1 MKIRGVLLSLVL
13 MIVIQACATP
23 PDQLSTKRDGKL
35 FPPPKPPLSSDQSI
49 EKERTIDLS
58 TGSKSPGGAADE
70 TSQGTALPSRT
81 GTSHYGLMG
90 SPSQEKSQRSPWTD
104 KERQKIVLN
113 FEKADVAEVTN
124 QIFGDYLKLN
134 YVSDPTLQGR
144 ISVYLEGEYSKEEL
158 FQMVT
163 KIYDVNNITIVPRN
177 GIYYIQPVQRS
188 ASSSLPVADVVT
200 LQDDKSGARPV
211 IIIYR
216 MHYMDASKA
225 INIVKSFLSPGRA
238 VSSDALT
245 NTVIFV
251 ENSDNARTIIGI
263 LKALD
268 INVFRELNMEIVP
281 VQSITPQDAAQG
293 MEALVNKLAV
303 FKESSLKNNLAFI
316 PLPNFGGVLILAQ
329 DPEVLRNA
337 KSWLTA
343 LDVQGK
349 ETGEQIY
356 VYFAQNSL
364 AADIGNVL
372 TQVYGLGGTSGGGFG
387 QRLVQSTRQGA
398 FGGTGRSGS
407 GTSGFGSSGSRSSGF
422 GSSRSGSS
430 GFGSSGSG
438 SSGFGSSG
446 TGSSGFGSSGFGSS
460 GSGSSSFGG
469 LTGSSGQT
477 SGSSSGALSSFG
489 AGYSQRGGTAAGRL
503 GGGTGTGGQRPPSLT
518 GDVVIIPDEVNNAL
532 VIRANA
538 ADYAKMR
545 KTIETLDILPRA
557 VLIEVTIAEV
567 NLDNALQYGLEYFFR
582 NINAQ
587 IANVPA
593 SLAGI
598 FHGGLNIENLATGAL
613 PTTPTKSGVATLWTT
628 DNGKIGVLLDL
639 LSEYTNVNVLS
650 TPTLLAVDNKE
661 ASIMVGGRE
670 PIPTGSYT
678 GAAVGTGV
686 LATVS
691 YEETGVI
698 LNLIPHINAG
708 GLVRLEVEQTIR
720 RVGVGTVQVSP
731 GTNAPRFDERN
742 VTTSLLAQSGS
753 TVVIGGIIQTQQ
765 DDSHG
770 GIPYLKDMPI
780 LGPLFTSKK
789 TNQTR
794 KVELLI
800 AVTPYVIDQ
809 RESDVTREFLEKLRN
824 LKSRI
829 EK

>member
-1 MKIRGVLLSLVL
+1 MSV
-13 MIVIQACATP
+13 
-23 PDQLSTKRDGKL
+23 
-35 FPPPKPPLSSDQSI
+35 
-49 EKERTIDLS
+49 EKEKTIDLA
-58 TGSKSPGGAADE
+58 TGPKSSGGAADE
-70 TSQGTALPSRT
+70 TSKGPVLPAST
-81 GTSHYGLMG
+81 GGARYGLIG
-90 SPSQEKSQRSPWTD
+90 SPSPEKPQRSPWTD
-104 KERQKIVLN
+104 KERQKVVLN
-113 FEKADVAEVTN
+113 FEKAEVAEVTN

-144 ISVYLEGEYSKEEL
+144 ISVYLEGEYTKEEL
-158 FQMVT
+158 YQMVT
-163 KIYDVNNITIVPRN
+163 KVYEVNNISIVPRN

-188 ASSSLPVADVVT
+188 TSSSLPIADAST
-200 LQDDKSGARPV
+200 LQEDKGGARPV

-216 MHYMDASKA
+216 MHYMDAAKA
-225 INIVKSFLSPGRA
+225 TNIVKSFLTPGRPI
-238 VSSDALT
+238 SSDTLT
-245 NTVIFV
+245 NTIIFV
-251 ENSDNARTIIGI
+251 ENADNARTILGV

-364 AADIGNVL
+364 AIDIGNVL
-372 TQVYGLGGTSGGGFG
+372 TQVYGLGGASGGGFG

-398 FGGTGRSGS
+398 FGGAGRSGF
-407 GTSGFGSSGSRSSGF
+407 GTSGSR
-422 GSSRSGSS
+422 
-430 GFGSSGSG
+430 
-438 SSGFGSSG
+438 
-446 TGSSGFGSSGFGSS
+446 SSGFGSSGFGSS
-460 GSGSSSFGG
+460 R
-469 LTGSSGQT
+469 TGSSGFGSSSYGSSGLGSSGLGSSGFSSSSSGSSFGSSGQA
-477 SGSSSGALSSFG
+477 SGSSSGTPSSFG
-489 AGYSQRGGTAAGRL
+489 GAFSQRGGTAAGRL
-503 GGGTGTGGQRPPSLT
+503 GGTATGGQQRPPSLT
-518 GDVVIIPDEVNNAL
+518 GEVVIIPDEVNNAL

-538 ADYAKMR
+538 ADYAKIR

-567 NLDNALQYGLEYFFR
+567 NLTNLLQYGLEYFFR

-587 IANVPA
+587 LANVPA

-598 FHGGLNIENLATGAL
+598 FKGGLNLETLTPGAI
-613 PTTPTKSGVATLWTT
+613 PTPNNSGIAMLWTT

-639 LSEYTNVNVLS
+639 LSEYTDVNVLS
-650 TPTLLAVDNKE
+650 TPTLLAVDNRE

-698 LNLIPHINAG
+698 LNLIPHISAG
-708 GLVRLEVEQTIR
+708 GLVRLDVEQTIR
-720 RVGVGTVQVSP
+720 RVGLGTVQVSP

-753 TVVIGGIIQTQQ
+753 TVIIGGIIQTQE
-765 DDSHG
+765 DDAHG

-789 TNQTR
+789 TKNTR